1 MHGKRNVGS
10 KECSV
15 GVCVCVL
22 ADDQCFCA
30 LSCARESVT
39 RCSWGALFGRG
50 WAHFGGPGFA
60 EIL

>member
-1 MHGKRNVGS
+1 M
-10 KECSV
+10 
-15 GVCVCVL
+15 CVL
-22 ADDQCFCA
+22 ADNQCFCA